1 MSDKIQLLKC
11 TLQVKLNLMEIYA
24 LCIFKSMKSV
34 ILNSRMRKQHVTVD
48 FTDVKKLMWE
58 YYKIFY
64 PTQF

>member
-24 LCIFKSMKSV
+24 LCIFKSLKSV

-48 FTDVKKLMWE
+48 FTDVKKLM
-58 YYKIFY
+58 
-64 PTQF
+64 